1 MRNLKDIKAVFIDV
15 DGTLTNS
22 RKQITEATK
31 IPIKAVKDKGIYV
44 ILCSGRSNK
53 DVCKYSQ
60 DVYAS
65 DYTISSNGAQI
76 YNYKTNQSLYKNCI
90 KYNHIKTVW
99 EYCNKH
105 NLELV
110 FNLEN
115 KQIGNN
121 IFCSSM
127 YKNRTVIKNIEELK
141 DLDIFQIIINSNS
154 YYDMRECE
162 EYIALNESLK
172 IANYSREYIK
182 KDTNSKEPY
191 YIFINNKSVDKGNA
205 ISEFLKAMNIKKEET
220 ICFGDRINDI
230 TMFNSCG
237 NTVAMKNADEE
248 LKKIADYITL
258 SNEEDG
264 VADFINKYIL

>member
-1 MRNLKDIKAVFIDV
+1 MENLKDIKAVFLDV
-15 DGTLTNS
+15 DGTLTHS
-22 RKQITEATK
+22 EKQITEATK
-31 IPIKAVKDKGIYV
+31 ISIKAIKAKGIYV
-44 ILCSGRSNK
+44 ILCSGRSDR

-60 DVYAS
+60 DVCAS

-76 YNYKTNQSLYKNCI
+76 YNYKINENFYKNCI
-90 KYNHIKTVW
+90 KYNHIKAVW

-115 KQIGNN
+115 NQTGNN

-127 YKNRTVIKNIEELK
+127 YKNRTIIKDIEELK
-141 DLDIFQIIINSNS
+141 KIDIFQVIINSNS

-162 EYIALNESLK
+162 EYIASNEILK

-191 YIFINNKSVDKGNA
+191 YLFINNKFVDKGRA
-205 ISEFLKAMNIKKEET
+205 ISEFLREMNLKKEET

-230 TMFNSCG
+230 TMFKACG
-237 NTVAMKNADEE
+237 NTVAMKNADKE

-264 VADFINKYIL
+264 VADFIKKYIL

>member
-1 MRNLKDIKAVFIDV
+1 MRKLKDIKTVFIDV

-22 RKQITEATK
+22 SKQITEATK
-31 IPIKAVKDKGIYV
+31 ISIKAIKDKGIYV
-44 ILCSGRSNK
+44 ILCSGRSNR

-60 DVYAS
+60 EVCAS
-65 DYTISSNGAQI
+65 EYTISSNGAQI
-76 YNYKTNQSLYKNCI
+76 YNYKTNENFYKNSIEYNDI
-90 KYNHIKTVW
+90 KSVW

-110 FNLEN
+110 LNIKN

-127 YKNRTVIKNIEELK
+127 YKNRTIINDINDLK
-141 DLDIFQIIINSNS
+141 DINVFQIIINSNN

-172 IANYSREYIK
+172 IANYSREYINK
-182 KDTNSKEPY
+182 EINSKEPY
-191 YIFINNKSVDKGNA
+191 YIFINNESVDKGNA